1 MAKTEDI
8 KMNNF
13 TPATDADY
21 FYVELADGS
30 QGKMNKGDLRS
41 LFLGDLEN
49 IKISFGDNSGVG
61 LLAPEIGLVFGYNS
75 NNSTDY
81 ILYLYRRRIGELA
94 TRVILSSNNIE
105 LGNQNNQGTSV
116 IIGGDKQIVLCIS

>member
-1 MAKTEDI
+1 MATTLDTR
-8 KMNNF
+8 MNDF

-21 FYVELADGS
+21 IYVELDDGS
-30 QGKMNKGDLRS
+30 QGKMKKDDLRS
-41 LFLGDLEN
+41 LILGNLGN
-49 IKISFGDNSGVG
+49 IKVSRGDGDGAG

-81 ILYLYRRRIGELA
+81 ILYLYRRRSGEEA
-94 TRVILSSNNIE
+94 TRVILSSKNIG
-105 LGNQNNQGTSV
+105 LGGQNEQGTSV